1 MVFFKGVIKLKALP
15 YLPEH
20 NESVAMS
27 QAGRRVVG
35 ESRRGGKNPK
45 S

>member
-15 YLPEH
+15 YLSEH

-27 QAGRRVVG
+27 QAGRRVG
-35 ESRRGGKNPK
+35 WGKQK
-45 S
+45 GR